1 MPSKY
6 KVVVAERAANQLL
19 GHVRFLANV
28 SPAAAHRL
36 RNEFVETIR
45 QLESN
50 PLQFQQDLNIPGYR
64 LALFAKRYQIHYTI
78 EEKVIFVDAVRDCRQ
93 TEK

>member
-36 RNEFVETIR
+36 RNEFVETI
-45 QLESN
+45 
-50 PLQFQQDLNIPGYR
+50 
-64 LALFAKRYQIHYTI
+64 QIGRAH
-78 EEKVIFVDAVRDCRQ
+78 V
-93 TEK
+93 